1 MSQVLTTSSKQPEG
15 FQAPIDPRLLD
26 LLRNLRTLPTSLSDH
41 PGIYPFPKLTIDAH
55 DAQHYGSPQA
65 ALVHR
70 LELIFGERNTSQMV
84 RFRGRG
90 PSLGAVVY
98 TFSKYIDGEHGDNKL
113 LWSWVHHLT
122 KSAIKQ
128 SKSILSK
135 SKVIPKKSRYHK
147 TGKRNGPQPR
157 TKRSEAEVRAKKQ
170 ASAIRYPHD
179 PNDLEDDPP
188 DDEPGSGRSRDE
200 LLDRLAAPMRMV
212 LGGAPNRSP
221 SPERS
226 ASLSLASK
234 LKAAEYDGETEVLP
248 VINAQQREDTINH
261 ALLKFLC
268 DRMIAPSAVDC
279 SRWREFIEAI
289 DPSVHTASASTIADS
304 FVTTEAAYIH
314 EASVRELSQ
323 HDHLTLSYDGGT
335 TRKHESVYTV
345 HITNPAT
352 REAHIMEGNEASGVS
367 HTAEHIC
374 SVIDKALKEVGPEH
388 LAAIVSDNAGNTR
401 AARSLMQ
408 QEYPWIITLQDACH
422 QLNNAA
428 KDVGQL
434 NYFQECIDQLRSI
447 IKHFHSSSYA
457 ARHLAALR
465 VAYHIAEGLVAIG
478 LTRFASIYYA
488 AYSTLKCLPL
498 IRELISSG
506 VLDTN
511 AASPLYWMVD
521 RNAVW
526 KFQEQLA
533 QLVAVLE
540 PFARAIK
547 CLESSHSTLSDVQY
561 LELDYQKM
569 FQKASGQV
577 YLADFFLDIRYR
589 SSDILARRTIQS
601 AAENQNNQ
609 HIPSNADLLP
619 DRDLRKALPAYTMA
633 GDYLVKLLAH
643 VYNKDPDASLFA
655 RYASW
660 SQIETSFRN
669 QLILFTRGLRPFHQ
683 VPKPSTEQAYWD
695 SMSSVPAAELL
706 AHLGTILTSVVPNS
720 MAEERSMSTVTK
732 LNSPDRA
739 AQKVS
744 TLIDMVAIR
753 QHYKREENRE
763 SSKLRAFRPTVR
775 FADLSQVIIATNST
789 NKESKIDTNGVSAVL
804 RELDND
810 LTSGHDDVELSTA
823 AKGSLH
829 HFEVE
834 LSDGISL
841 SSKLLS
847 SLISDDPA
855 TVIKRSSSPEPPA
868 TVVQSAQKRQRVDV
882 STVVY

>member
-1 MSQVLTTSSKQPEG
+1 MSQFLTASSEKPEG
-15 FQAPIDPRLLD
+15 SQAPIDPRLLD

-90 PSLGAVVY
+90 PSLEAVVY

-135 SKVIPKKSRYHK
+135 SKASPKKSRYRK

-188 DDEPGSGRSRDE
+188 NDESGSGRSRDE
-200 LLDRLAAPMRMV
+200 LLDKLTAPCHSITDPSHHRVRCSGIGCGWSWAGPRIGARV
-212 LGGAPNRSP
+212 LRHAYRCGGLDDDLRT
-221 SPERS
+221 
-226 ASLSLASK
+226 
-234 LKAAEYDGETEVLP
+234 ETEVLP

-314 EASVRELSQ
+314 EASVHELSQ

-374 SVIDKALKEVGPEH
+374 SVIDKALKEVGPGH
-388 LAAIVSDNAGNTR
+388 FAAIVSDNAGNTR

-434 NYFQECIDQLRSI
+434 DYFQECIEQLRSI

-506 VLDTN
+506 VLDIN

-540 PFARAIK
+540 PFA
-547 CLESSHSTLSDVQY
+547 
-561 LELDYQKM
+561 
-569 FQKASGQV
+569 
-577 YLADFFLDIRYR
+577 
-589 SSDILARRTIQS
+589 
-601 AAENQNNQ
+601 
-609 HIPSNADLLP
+609 
-619 DRDLRKALPAYTMA
+619 
-633 GDYLVKLLAH
+633 
-643 VYNKDPDASLFA
+643 
-655 RYASW
+655 
-660 SQIETSFRN
+660 
-669 QLILFTRGLRPFHQ
+669 
-683 VPKPSTEQAYWD
+683 
-695 SMSSVPAAELL
+695 
-706 AHLGTILTSVVPNS
+706 
-720 MAEERSMSTVTK
+720 
-732 LNSPDRA
+732 
-739 AQKVS
+739 
-744 TLIDMVAIR
+744 
-753 QHYKREENRE
+753 
-763 SSKLRAFRPTVR
+763 
-775 FADLSQVIIATNST
+775 
-789 NKESKIDTNGVSAVL
+789 
-804 RELDND
+804 
-810 LTSGHDDVELSTA
+810 
-823 AKGSLH
+823 
-829 HFEVE
+829 
-834 LSDGISL
+834 
-841 SSKLLS
+841 
-847 SLISDDPA
+847 
-855 TVIKRSSSPEPPA
+855 
-868 TVVQSAQKRQRVDV
+868 
-882 STVVY
+882 

>member
-65 ALVHR
+65 ALG
-70 LELIFGERNTSQMV
+70 LLYI
-84 RFRGRG
+84 
-90 PSLGAVVY
+90 
-98 TFSKYIDGEHGDNKL
+98 FSKYIDGEHGDNKL

-200 LLDRLAAPMRMV
+200 LLDRLAAPCHSITDPSHHRVRCRGIGCGWSWAEPRIGARV
-212 LGGAPNRSP
+212 LRHVYRCGGLDGDLRT
-221 SPERS
+221 EVKQRS

-547 CLESSHSTLSDVQY
+547 CLESSHSTLSDVQ
-561 LELDYQKM
+561 Q
-569 FQKASGQV
+569 
-577 YLADFFLDIRYR
+577 R
-589 SSDILARRTIQS
+589 
-601 AAENQNNQ
+601 ENQNNQ